1 MPVAETL
8 SLMVIAPL
16 PPPWIYMAFAPLP
29 SVPMEPSVWL
39 MVTPVMLLAEWM
51 PWAEACV
58 VEMVP

>member
-29 SVPMEPSVWL
+29 SVSMEPVC
-39 MVTPVMLLAEWM
+39 MAYGDTCNA
-51 PWAEACV
+51 ACR
-58 VEMVP
+58 MDAMG